1 MLKNFAVSDKFC
13 NFVADLCKSD
23 NSQNVKTVKKLNKT
37 NGSIRKNQKKRR
49 RTGVHHRSWPFRLHQ
64 QRQQIGEVLGKKVNV
79 QEFQEL
85 VDEYQEVLKMTQ
97 GVDNFSEEQLN
108 SIKDEVWNSF
118 VNEQIIQAEAAKIGL
133 TVTDEE
139 LQNMMKEGTNPMLLR
154 SPFVNQQ
161 TGRFDATMLTKFLD
175 DYKKNASN
183 PQLSESYDRIYK
195 YWQFI
200 EKQLRQQTL
209 AQKYQ
214 ALLGNAML
222 SNPVSA
228 KMAFEG
234 QNQESNILLASIAY
248 SSINDNDVKVDD
260 SDLKAKY
267 EEQKEMFKQTV
278 ETRDI
283 KYVDFQVEASAADR
297 KALMTTMQEA
307 STKLQSGANPAEVV
321 RKAQSQFPYTGIAA
335 TKRAYPSDIA
345 AKLDSMS
352 VGQTTAPF
360 ESKGDNTL
368 NVVKLISKVQ
378 MPDSI
383 EYRQI
388 QVGGATI
395 EAARKTADSI
405 YTALKAG
412 ADFEAIAKKYGQTA
426 QKQWLT
432 SAMYE
437 NSASMDEDSK
447 NYLNAI
453 NTLSVNDLK
462 NIEFSQGNIVLQ
474 VTNRKAM
481 VDKYDV
487 AVVKHT
493 IDFSKATYS
502 EAYNKFSQYV
512 SENKTLEELEKNAA
526 KFGFKVQERR
536 DMFNSE
542 HNVAGLRSTRET
554 MKWIF
559 DAKVGE
565 VSPLYEC
572 GNNDNLLV
580 VALTGIHPVG
590 YRSLEAVKEMVKAEV
605 IRDKKFEQIKT
616 KLAGVADIAA
626 AKAKGAR
633 IDSVNQITFT
643 APVFVQ
649 ATGASEPALSGAV
662 AAAKQ
667 GEFSKSLVKGNGG
680 AYLFQVL
687 KKAAREGVKFDEK
700 ATEKMLGQ
708 QAAQAASRFMQELY
722 QKAGVV
728 DNRYLF
734 F

>member
-1 MLKNFAVSDKFC
+1 MAALGK
-13 NFVADLCKSD
+13 
-23 NSQNVKTVKKLNKT
+23 
-37 NGSIRKNQKKRR
+37 IRKR
-49 RTGVHHRSWPFRLHQ
+49 GVILVIIIGLGLFAFIAEEAFRSCEATKNQ
-64 QRQQIGEVLGKKVNV
+64 QRQQIGEVLGNKINV
-79 QEFQEL
+79 QEFQAL
-85 VDEYQEVLKMTQ
+85 VDEYQEVLKMTN
-97 GVDNFSEEQLN
+97 GIDNFSEEQLN
-108 SIKDEVWNSF
+108 SIKDEVWNSY
-118 VNEQIIQAEAAKIGL
+118 VNEQIIQDECKKVGL

-139 LQNMMKEGTNPMLLR
+139 LQNIMKEGTNPMLMR
-154 SPFVNQQ
+154 SPFLNQQ
-161 TGRFDATMLTKFLD
+161 TGRFDVTMLTKFLA
-175 DYKKNASN
+175 DYKKNISN
-183 PQLSESYDRIYK
+183 PQLAESYQRIYT

-214 ALLGNAML
+214 TLIANGLL

-234 QNQESNILLASIAY
+234 QNQESLIELASIPY
-248 SSINDNDVKVDD
+248 SSINDNDVKLEEK
-260 SDLKAKY
+260 DLKAKY
-267 EEQKEMFKQTV
+267 DEDKEMFKQTV

-283 KYVDFQVEASAADR
+283 KYVNLQVEASAADR
-297 KALMTTMQEA
+297 QALMQTMLEA
-307 STKLQSGANPAEVV
+307 SSKLQSGANPAEVV
-321 RKAQSQFPYTGIAA
+321 RKAQSQFSYTGIAA

-345 AKLDSMS
+345 AKIDSMS

-360 ESKGDNTL
+360 ETKSDNTL
-368 NVVKLISKVQ
+368 NVIKLISKSQ

-388 QVGGATI
+388 QVGGATL
-395 EAARKTADSI
+395 EATRQTADSI
-405 YTALKAG
+405 YNALKAG
-412 ADFEAIAKKYGQTA
+412 ADFEALAQKYGQTA

-437 NSASMDEDSK
+437 NNNTMDEESK

-453 NTLSVNDLK
+453 NTLGTNELK
-462 NIEFSQGNIVLQ
+462 NLEFSQGNIIIQ
-474 VTNRKAM
+474 VTARKAM

-487 AVVKHT
+487 AVIKHT
-493 IDFSKATYS
+493 IDFSKSTYS
-502 EAYNKFSQYV
+502 DAYNKFSQYV
-512 SENKTLEELEKNAA
+512 SENKTLEDLEKNAG
-526 KFGFKVQERR
+526 KFGFKVQERK
-536 DMFNSE
+536 DLFNSE
-542 HNVAGLRSTRET
+542 HNVAGLRATREA

-559 DAKVGE
+559 DAKEGE

-580 VALTGIHPVG
+580 VVLTKVNPIG
-590 YRSLEAVKEMVKAEV
+590 YRSLDDVKDLLKADV
-605 IRDKKFEQIKT
+605 IRDKKFEQIKA

-633 IDSVNQITFT
+633 VDSVDQITFS

-667 GEFSKSLVKGNGG
+667 GEFSKNVIKGNGG
-680 AYLFQVL
+680 AYVFKVL
-687 KKAAREGVKFDEK
+687 KKSEREGVKFDEK
-700 ATEKMLGQ
+700 TTEKQLKQ
-708 QAAQAASRFMQELY
+708 QAMQAAGRFIQELY
-722 QKAGVV
+722 QKANVV

>member
-1 MLKNFAVSDKFC
+1 MAALGK
-13 NFVADLCKSD
+13 
-23 NSQNVKTVKKLNKT
+23 
-37 NGSIRKNQKKRR
+37 IRKR
-49 RTGVHHRSWPFRLHQ
+49 GVALVIIIGLGLFAFIAEEAFRSCEATKNQ
-64 QRQQIGEVLGKKVNV
+64 QRQQIGEVLGNKINV
-79 QEFQEL
+79 QEFQTL
-85 VDEYQEVLKMTQ
+85 VDEYQEVVKMSQ
-97 GVDNFSEEQLN
+97 GVDNLSEEQLN
-108 SIKDEVWNSF
+108 SLKDEVWNSF
-118 VNEQIIQAEAAKIGL
+118 VNEQIVKSEADKIGL

-139 LQNMMKEGTNPMLLR
+139 LQNMMKEGTNPMLMR
-154 SPFVNQQ
+154 TPFVNQQ
-161 TGRFDATMLTKFLD
+161 TGRFDVTMLTKFLA

-183 PQLSESYDRIYK
+183 PQMAESYQRIYK

-214 ALLGNAML
+214 ALIANAML
-222 SNPVSA
+222 TNPVSA
-228 KMAFEG
+228 KKAFEG
-234 QNQESNILLASIAY
+234 QNQESDVLLASIAY
-248 SSINDNDVKVDD
+248 NTINDNDVKIDEKE
-260 SDLKAKY
+260 LKAKY
-267 EEQKEMFKQTV
+267 DEQKEMYKQTV

-283 KYVDFQVEASAADR
+283 KYVSYQVVASAADR
-297 KALMTTMQEA
+297 KALMTTMQDA
-307 STKLQSGANPAEVV
+307 SNKLQSGATPAEVV

-360 ESKGDNTL
+360 ETKFDNTL
-368 NVVKLISKVQ
+368 NVVKLISKTM

-388 QVGGATI
+388 QVGGETV

-412 ADFEAIAKKYGQTA
+412 ADFDEIAKKYGQTA

-437 NSASMDEDSK
+437 NSNTMDEESK
-447 NYLNAI
+447 NYLNSI
-453 NTLSVNDLK
+453 NTLGVNELK
-462 NIEFSQGNIVLQ
+462 NLEFSQGNIVLQ
-474 VTNRKAM
+474 VTARKAM
-481 VDKYDV
+481 VEKYDV
-487 AVVKHT
+487 AVIKHT
-493 IDFSKATYS
+493 IDFSKDTYS

-512 SENKTLEELEKNAA
+512 SENKTIADLEKNAA
-526 KFGFKVQERR
+526 KFGFRVQERK
-536 DMFNSE
+536 DLFNSE
-542 HNVAGLRSTRET
+542 HNVVGLRSTREA

-559 DAKVGE
+559 DAKDGE

-580 VALTGIHPVG
+580 VALTGVHPVG
-590 YRSLEAVKEMVKAEV
+590 YRSLDAVKEMVKSEV
-605 IRDKKFEQIKT
+605 LRDKKFEQIKA
-616 KLAGVADIAA
+616 KFAGVADIEA

-633 IDSVNQITFT
+633 IDSVNQVTFS

-649 ATGASEPALSGAV
+649 ATGASEPALSGAI
-662 AAAKQ
+662 AASKQ

-680 AYLFQVL
+680 AYLFKVL
-687 KKAAREGVKFDEK
+687 KKADREGVKYDEK
-700 ATEKMLGQ
+700 STEQMLKQ
-708 QAAQAASRFMQELY
+708 QAVQAASRFIQELY
-722 QKAGVV
+722 QKANVV

>member
-1 MLKNFAVSDKFC
+1 MAALGK
-13 NFVADLCKSD
+13 
-23 NSQNVKTVKKLNKT
+23 
-37 NGSIRKNQKKRR
+37 IRKR
-49 RTGVHHRSWPFRLHQ
+49 GVALVIIIGLGLFAFIAEEAFRSCEATKNQ
-64 QRQQIGEVLGKKVNV
+64 QRQQIGEVLGNKINV
-79 QEFQEL
+79 QEFQAL
-85 VDEYQEVLKMTQ
+85 VDEYQEVVKMSQ
-97 GVDNFSEEQLN
+97 GVDNLSEEQLN

-118 VNEQIIQAEAAKIGL
+118 VNEQIVKSEADKIGL

-139 LQNMMKEGTNPMLLR
+139 LQNMMKEGTNPMLMR
-154 SPFVNQQ
+154 TPFVNQQ
-161 TGRFDATMLTKFLD
+161 TGRFDVTMLTKFLA

-183 PQLSESYDRIYK
+183 PQMAESYQRIYK

-214 ALLGNAML
+214 ALIANAML
-222 SNPVSA
+222 TNPVSA

-234 QNQESNILLASIAY
+234 QNQESDVLLASIAY
-248 SSINDNDVKVDD
+248 NTINDNDVKIDEKE
-260 SDLKAKY
+260 LKAKY
-267 EEQKEMFKQTV
+267 DEQKEMYKQTV

-283 KYVDFQVEASAADR
+283 KYVSYQVVASAADR
-297 KALMTTMQEA
+297 KALMTTMQDA
-307 STKLQSGANPAEVV
+307 SNKLQSGATPAEVV

-360 ESKGDNTL
+360 ETKFDNTL
-368 NVVKLISKVQ
+368 NVVKLISKTM

-388 QVGGATI
+388 QVGGETV

-412 ADFEAIAKKYGQTA
+412 ADFDEIAKKYGQTA

-437 NSASMDEDSK
+437 NSNTMDEESK
-447 NYLNAI
+447 NYLNSI
-453 NTLSVNDLK
+453 NTLGVNELK
-462 NIEFSQGNIVLQ
+462 NLEFSQGNIVLQ
-474 VTNRKAM
+474 VTARKAM
-481 VDKYDV
+481 VEKYDV
-487 AVVKHT
+487 AVIKHT
-493 IDFSKATYS
+493 IDFSKDTYS

-512 SENKTLEELEKNAA
+512 SENKTIADLEKNAA
-526 KFGFKVQERR
+526 KFGFRVQERK
-536 DMFNSE
+536 DLFNSE
-542 HNVAGLRSTRET
+542 HNVVGLRSTRDA

-559 DAKVGE
+559 DAKDGE

-590 YRSLEAVKEMVKAEV
+590 YRSLDAVKEMVKSEV
-605 IRDKKFEQIKT
+605 LRDKKFEQIKA
-616 KLAGVADIAA
+616 KFAGVADIEA

-633 IDSVNQITFT
+633 IDSVNQVTFS

-649 ATGASEPALSGAV
+649 ATGASEPALSGAI
-662 AAAKQ
+662 AASKQ
-667 GEFSKSLVKGNGG
+667 GDFSKSLVKGNGG
-680 AYLFQVL
+680 AYLFKVL
-687 KKAAREGVKFDEK
+687 KKADREGVKYDEK
-700 ATEKMLGQ
+700 STEQMLKQ
-708 QAAQAASRFMQELY
+708 QAVQAASRFIQELY
-722 QKAGVV
+722 QKANVV

>member
-1 MLKNFAVSDKFC
+1 MAALGK
-13 NFVADLCKSD
+13 
-23 NSQNVKTVKKLNKT
+23 
-37 NGSIRKNQKKRR
+37 IRKR
-49 RTGVHHRSWPFRLHQ
+49 GVALVIIIGLGLFAFIAEEAFRSCEATKNQ
-64 QRQQIGEVLGKKVNV
+64 QRQQIGEVLGNKINV
-79 QEFQEL
+79 QEFQTL
-85 VDEYQEVLKMTQ
+85 VDEYQEVVKMSQ
-97 GVDNFSEEQLN
+97 GVDNLSEEQLN
-108 SIKDEVWNSF
+108 SLKDEVWNSF
-118 VNEQIIQAEAAKIGL
+118 VNEQIVKSEADKIGL

-139 LQNMMKEGTNPMLLR
+139 LQNMMKEGTNPMLMR
-154 SPFVNQQ
+154 TPFVNQQ
-161 TGRFDATMLTKFLD
+161 TGRFDVTMLTKFLA

-183 PQLSESYDRIYK
+183 PQMAESYQRIYK

-214 ALLGNAML
+214 ALIANAML
-222 SNPVSA
+222 TNPVSA
-228 KMAFEG
+228 KKAFEG
-234 QNQESNILLASIAY
+234 QNQESDVQLASIAY
-248 SSINDNDVKVDD
+248 NTINDNDVKIDEKE
-260 SDLKAKY
+260 LKAKY
-267 EEQKEMFKQTV
+267 DEQKEMYKQTV

-283 KYVDFQVEASAADR
+283 KYVSYQVVASAADR
-297 KALMTTMQEA
+297 KALMTTMQDA
-307 STKLQSGANPAEVV
+307 SNKLQSGATPAEVV

-360 ESKGDNTL
+360 ETKFDNTL
-368 NVVKLISKVQ
+368 NVVKLISKTM

-388 QVGGATI
+388 QVGGETV

-412 ADFEAIAKKYGQTA
+412 ADFDEIAKKYGQTA

-437 NSASMDEDSK
+437 NSNTMDEESK
-447 NYLNAI
+447 NYLNSI
-453 NTLSVNDLK
+453 NTLGVNELK
-462 NIEFSQGNIVLQ
+462 NLEFSQGNIVLQ
-474 VTNRKAM
+474 VTARKAM
-481 VDKYDV
+481 VEKYDV
-487 AVVKHT
+487 AVIKHT
-493 IDFSKATYS
+493 IDFSKDTYS

-512 SENKTLEELEKNAA
+512 SENKTIADLEKNAA
-526 KFGFKVQERR
+526 KFGFRVQERK
-536 DMFNSE
+536 DLFNSE
-542 HNVAGLRSTRET
+542 HNVVGLRSTREA

-559 DAKVGE
+559 DAKDGE

-580 VALTGIHPVG
+580 VALTGVHPVG
-590 YRSLEAVKEMVKAEV
+590 YRSLDAVKEMVKSEV
-605 IRDKKFEQIKT
+605 LRDKKFEQIKA
-616 KLAGVADIAA
+616 KFAGVADIEA

-633 IDSVNQITFT
+633 IDSVNQVTFS

-649 ATGASEPALSGAV
+649 ATGASEPALSGAI
-662 AAAKQ
+662 AASKQ
-667 GEFSKSLVKGNGG
+667 GDFSKSLVKGNGG
-680 AYLFQVL
+680 AYLFKVL
-687 KKAAREGVKFDEK
+687 KKADREGVKYDEK
-700 ATEKMLGQ
+700 STEQMLKQ
-708 QAAQAASRFMQELY
+708 QAVQAASRFIQELY
-722 QKAGVV
+722 QKANVV